1 MYEPEFQST
10 WEASINAIDLAWE
23 MGTLQ
28 SGRSSAISNS
38 FTSPQ
43 PRRQLEKRTS
53 VRFSEHL
60 EFYVGFEHSRRFAR
74 YQLPLF
80 SFSQHAAL
88 RGWLQDPNAGFM
100 HISEDEDATDEVSW
114 MSAHVPRDQGAPL
127 PFQNRDAA
135 VVADLPAAAHQE
147 DHMEIEV
154 EVEIEDQSSSSES
167 EVHERPQEMRHS
179 TARRH

>member
-1 MYEPEFQST
+1 
-10 WEASINAIDLAWE
+10 
-23 MGTLQ
+23 
-28 SGRSSAISNS
+28 
-38 FTSPQ
+38 
-43 PRRQLEKRTS
+43 
-53 VRFSEHL
+53 
-60 EFYVGFEHSRRFAR
+60 
-74 YQLPLF
+74 
-80 SFSQHAAL
+80 
-88 RGWLQDPNAGFM
+88 M

-179 TARRH
+179 TMVFFMDRDPMHCRPRWCTYEDLPAQGHHSLFFPGRT